1 MTSTSP
7 ENPVIPRPDRLALP
21 DLLAFPDTPAARQAC
36 EYVRAHV
43 SEPTA
48 NHSFRSYLFGM
59 LIADHEG
66 IRPGPDFEP
75 ELLFLACVLH
85 DLGTSPLAP
94 GRQRFELDGADL
106 AAELLTGH
114 GFAAREVDLVWE
126 AIALHSTP
134 AIPERRG
141 PIAALTRRGVGMDF
155 GRAAEIV
162 TEAQATEIHA
172 HFRGCAWPP
181 HWPTRSCGTRRAGRR
196 TRRGWPS
203 RRRSSGSV
211 RKTRTSSAVW
221 SGWRWHRGGAA
232 DELRANCLGLLL
244 AVAGCGSCGKQ
255 WRRVRLL
262 RQAAATGAAA
272 AAAAAAGANEVLPT
286 RLIATAGGA

>member
-172 HFRGCAWPP
+172 HFPRLRMAS
-181 HWPTRSCGTRRAGRR
+181 TL
-196 TRRGWPS
+196 
-203 RRRSSGSV
+203 
-211 RKTRTSSAVW
+211 
-221 SGWRWHRGGAA
+221 A
-232 DELRANCLGLLL
+232 DEIVRHAARGPENAPRMAIAAEIIRERSEDPDELSGMERMAL
-244 AVAGCGSCGKQ
+244 ASRWGC
-255 WRRVRLL
+255 
-262 RQAAATGAAA
+262 
-272 AAAAAAGANEVLPT
+272 
-286 RLIATAGGA
+286 